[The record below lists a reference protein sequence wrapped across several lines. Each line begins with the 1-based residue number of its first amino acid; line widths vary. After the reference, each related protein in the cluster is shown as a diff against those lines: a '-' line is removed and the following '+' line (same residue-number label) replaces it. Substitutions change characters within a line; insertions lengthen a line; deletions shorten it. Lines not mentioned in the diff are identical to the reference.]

1 LCCLRLGI
9 TQLLIYFVLYG
20 TRGMDGHRQPLASTD
35 SVGRRNKRPVYE
47 DESSE
52 DFGDEEDAAEIK
64 SAKNWSSAR
73 KVNMIVSK
81 FGELKKNLV
90 RNIGFG
96 GIFELPLFNKVDCKF
111 TMWILSRIDCP
122 RRVIVLDGEDQT
134 DIVDMDV
141 RRILGIPCGS
151 RVVSGLHSDEL
162 VSQFE
167 FRNLKSVEV
176 VVTKDYPDGMDKAEM
191 DRFKVAFVVFVI
203 GTFLAP
209 TPKFNSVNPDFFGAL
224 VVPEEIHN
232 FNWAAYVVEHII
244 QAATRFRKTSVQ
256 SVMSQ
261 TSPVVPC

>member
-1 LCCLRLGI
+1 
-9 TQLLIYFVLYG
+9 
-20 TRGMDGHRQPLASTD
+20 M
-35 SVGRRNKRPVYE
+35 
-47 DESSE
+47 
-52 DFGDEEDAAEIK
+52 
-64 SAKNWSSAR
+64 
-73 KVNMIVSK
+73 
-81 FGELKKNLV
+81 KKNLV

-111 TMWILSRIDCP
+111 TVWILSRIDCL

-141 RRILGIPCGS
+141 RRILGIPYGS

-167 FRNLKSVEV
+167 FRNLKSAEV
-176 VVTKDYPDGMDKAEM
+176 VITKDYPDGMDKAEM

-224 VVPEEIHN
+224 VVQEEIHN

-244 QAATRFRKTSVQ
+244 QAAARVQ
-256 SVMSQ
+256 EDLRSKCDVSNITGCSLLIQ
-261 TSPVVPC
+261 IIYLNSLCIAPALRPSYGTPRVKVYDS